1 MTIPW
6 KTNAVFSCY
15 SDEGERISVIEQCR
29 NDAPLHGG
37 EQDDRYRYVLGNGNP
52 ILRIHGSS
60 YVDPET
66 CQEYIRV
73 FSYSRSAGA

>member
-1 MTIPW
+1 MTTSW

-15 SDEGERISVIEQCR
+15 SDEGEEISVIEQCR
-29 NDAPLHGG
+29 PEAPHYGG

-52 ILRIHGSS
+52 ILRIHSSS

-73 FSYSRSAGA
+73 FSYSRHAEA